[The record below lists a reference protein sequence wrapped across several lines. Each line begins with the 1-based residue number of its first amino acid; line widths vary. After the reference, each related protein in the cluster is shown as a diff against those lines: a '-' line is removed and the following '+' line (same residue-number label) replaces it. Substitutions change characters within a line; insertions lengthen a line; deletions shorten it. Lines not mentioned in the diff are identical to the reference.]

1 LFLDLAYK
9 VSEKQLEAENKV
21 AVDQLTFGEK
31 TDSPDATSLPV
42 PLAVALLKDRNGR
55 IDIDLPIRGDLKDPD
70 FKYGKAVW
78 ATLGNLLTKMVASP
92 FALMGKL
99 VPGGGDGEE
108 LQRLTFEPGSTALAP
123 TEMKKIDALMKG
135 LEERPGLRLEITG
148 TADPARDR
156 QAVALQRFQESLRNR
171 WRQENGPTPE
181 ADVPPAAEAR
191 IITQLFDQ
199 WRSQQPVESHP
210 PTASPQPPTTE
221 EMKRK
226 LVESIQ
232 VEDDAL
238 RTLARTRAEQVQ
250 ALMVGEGK
258 LPEERVFLT
267 DVDLTASDHDKVGS
281 RLNITAGS

>member
-1 LFLDLAYK
+1 M
-9 VSEKQLEAENKV
+9 

-156 QAVALQRFQESLRNR
+156 QAMAMQKLQELLRSRWQQETGKA
-171 WRQENGPTPE
+171 QE
-181 ADVPPAAEAR
+181 ADLPVGAEAR
-191 IITQLFDQ
+191 LITQLFDQ
-199 WRSQQPVESHP
+199 LPRQQPPEPKSPDGAIRP
-210 PTASPQPPTTE
+210 PTME
-221 EMKRK
+221 EMKRT
-226 LVESIQ
+226 LMESLR
-232 VEDDAL
+232 VDDNAL
-238 RTLARTRAEQVQ
+238 RVLARTRAEQVQ
-250 ALMVGEGK
+250 ALMVGDGK

-267 DVDLTASDHDKVGS
+267 DVDLTASDHDKVES